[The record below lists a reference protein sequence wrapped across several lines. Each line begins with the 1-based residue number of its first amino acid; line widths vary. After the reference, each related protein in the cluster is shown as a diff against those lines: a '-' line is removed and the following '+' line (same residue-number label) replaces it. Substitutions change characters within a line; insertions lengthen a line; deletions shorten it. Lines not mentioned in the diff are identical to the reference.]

1 MVLSVGVSGGHINPA
16 LTVALAAV
24 GKVSWRKVPHYL
36 LAQYL
41 GAIIGAA
48 LVFFV
53 YWDGL
58 VYFEHQQ
65 GLYRDIPGTASIFS
79 TFPAGHLSLVGGAG
93 DQVISSALLSLI
105 FCSLTDSA
113 SLSSSPLVLPA
124 VAGCSVL
131 GLGTSLGFNCG
142 FPLNPARD
150 LGPRLFMGEQT
161 DQSCWILYSTQ
172 FYGKALI
179 SLDLNIDIDIDNGN
193 KDKEIK

>member
-93 DQVISSALLSLI
+93 DQVLATALLAISVCSGNTLAVSLVN
-105 FCSLTDSA
+105 
-113 SLSSSPLVLPA
+113 PQLPA
-124 VAGCSVL
+124 VAEV
-131 GLGTSLGFNCG
+131 
-142 FPLNPARD
+142 RR
-150 LGPRLFMGEQT
+150 LGPGGTARY
-161 DQSCWILYSTQ
+161 SCPS
-172 FYGKALI
+172 
-179 SLDLNIDIDIDNGN
+179 
-193 KDKEIK
+193 